1 MILCVMPGAGRN
13 VNPFTVPACPISGAE
28 KYMHMPANNV
38 LCSPMT
44 NPLSVLCALM
54 KMLSYANRGTKKTER
69 FRDFKFCTSV
79 ACYQVT
85 SWP

>member
-1 MILCVMPGAGRN
+1 MILSVMPGAGRN
-13 VNPFTVPACPISGAE
+13 VNPFTVPACQISGAE
-28 KYMHMPANNV
+28 KYMRVPADNE
-38 LCSPMT
+38 LGSPTT

-54 KMLSYANRGTKKTER
+54 KILSHANRGKKKTKTL
-69 FRDFKFCTSV
+69 RDFKFCTSI